1 MRPDSPLLKIYALL
15 DTAYGALRDAAWHLD
30 QLDGREGAP
39 GAAYEARAIA
49 EAVTA
54 LQRGIDDADAGRPAG
69 EPVRPKKIVW
79 EKSGVIATLDENGPN
94 LHASL
99 PDAGGDSFGGLI
111 AVMRAAL
118 DAQRRGSAP
127 TPGARP

>member
-15 DTAYGALRDAAWHLD
+15 DTAYGKLREAAYELE

-49 EAVTA
+49 EAVTV
-54 LQRGIDDADAGRPAG
+54 LQRGIDDADAGGPAAEPIRPERITWKRGGWDVTLDADGPVLHPFPSPAG
-69 EPVRPKKIVW
+69 GEDF
-79 EKSGVIATLDENGPN
+79 S
-94 LHASL
+94 
-99 PDAGGDSFGGLI
+99 GLI

>member
-39 GAAYEARAIA
+39 GAASEARAIA
-49 EAVTA
+49 EAVTV
-54 LQRGIDDADAGRPAG
+54 LQRGIDDADAGGPAG

-79 EKSGVIATLDENGPN
+79 EKSGFIVTLGENGPI